1 MLCSSV
7 NCNFNLR
14 VGDGEVQTWTGLPTT
29 THDRD
34 MMFVRDAKQLE
45 TIIKSGKPF
54 RVGIEFYQAG
64 ERVFEFDP
72 AGYPGT

>member
-1 MLCSSV
+1 MQCHYSACGFS
-7 NCNFNLR
+7 LR
-14 VGDGEVQTWTGLPTT
+14 IGDGPVQKWTGLPTT

-45 TIIKSGKPF
+45 TIVKSGKPF
-54 RVGIEFYQAG
+54 RLGIEFFQAG